1 MFVGC
6 SSQDL
11 LIRIIVT
18 LDIKIYTH
26 TRTICSHF
34 VSSLLS
40 STKFANEPL
49 INWRD
54 SIRRFTGGGEKHI

>member
-1 MFVGC
+1 MFESG
-6 SSQDL
+6 SAYPNNSNTGHKNL
-11 LIRIIVT
+11 YAYFI
-18 LDIKIYTH
+18 
-26 TRTICSHF
+26 RTICSHF

>member
-1 MFVGC
+1 MFE
-6 SSQDL
+6 SRSAYPN
-11 LIRIIVT
+11 
-18 LDIKIYTH
+18 DINTGRKNLYAYSH
-26 TRTICSHF
+26 KICSHF

-54 SIRRFTGGGEKHI
+54 SIRRFTGEGEKHI